1 MAYERHT
8 TPDPESKTGLDPGEH
23 ATHWPKGKTWF
34 GLGLPYLEREQVPEG
49 AKTSYKSGM
58 VLVQPSA
65 WWDQA
70 RSRLLARFLS
80 IQELIYLADAAAN
93 DDEAGLRRYCAIR
106 VAARQSAERHAA
118 GLTSPDDLI
127 RRPPPADPERVERA
141 LHRLVPVVN
150 HLRQV
155 LGTGGSREY
164 RLRRVLSTDLLV
176 WPLAPFLPAMLRPVG
191 IEPTANYTER
201 RDEVEMIRR
210 ADAIAAEMV
219 PA

>member
-1 MAYERHT
+1 MWQ
-8 TPDPESKTGLDPGEH
+8 GEIAAALFGANTSALPIAPAV
-23 ATHWPKGKTWF
+23 AT
-34 GLGLPYLEREQVPEG
+34 
-49 AKTSYKSGM
+49 
-58 VLVQPSA
+58 
-65 WWDQA
+65 
-70 RSRLLARFLS
+70 LS
-80 IQELIYLADAAAN
+80 IQRLEEKARQSRRRQ
-93 DDEAGLRRYCAIR
+93 EGLRRYCAIR